1 MNTAEIIAIVLGSLS
16 GVLLLVFLYF
26 YFRNRTKVSSRN
38 PDMSQGTSRQG
49 MNLMNEIDRLTEE
62 NRRLRNY
69 GSDTLPEEGYGHN
82 SIERPDDMSGTIPP
96 IPPIHP
102 YSQDNDIG
110 YPDYGRDSP
119 SPLLF

>member
-1 MNTAEIIAIVLGSLS
+1 MNTAEIIALVLGSLS
-16 GVLLLVFLYF
+16 GVLLMVFLYF

-69 GSDTLPEEGYGHN
+69 GSDTLPEEGYGYN
-82 SIERPDDMSGTIPP
+82 SIERPDDMSGTVPSID
-96 IPPIHP
+96 P
-102 YSQDNDIG
+102 YSQYNDDG
-110 YPDYGRDSP
+110 YSDYRRYSQAP
-119 SPLLF
+119 F